1 MNMNSY
7 PMGMR
12 RTGSM
17 GRLVILGFI
26 SAILGFLF
34 IPEIFGSI
42 AIILGAYIWKK
53 EPESSSG
60 LIVLIVGLLLM
71 LVSIEIDGP
80 TFYIGYFLPS

>member
-1 MNMNSY
+1 MNMSSN
-7 PMGMR
+7 PMDTR

-17 GRLVILGFI
+17 GRLVILGII
-26 SAILGFLF
+26 SAVLGFLF
-34 IPEIFGSI
+34 FPEIFGSV
-42 AIILGAYIWKK
+42 AIIIGAYIWKK